1 MTEKLYNL
9 VEKMYIE
16 LSGRM
21 EKMHSEFSG
30 NFQKIDQRFEGID
43 RRFDVIDQRFEG
55 IDRQLATLGKRME
68 NIELK
73 IENDISIKIEALFDG
88 QKQMVEHL
96 NRIEEKVDQHDEIII
111 KRIK

>member
-30 NFQKIDQRFEGID
+30 NFQK
-43 RRFDVIDQRFEG
+43 IDQRFEG